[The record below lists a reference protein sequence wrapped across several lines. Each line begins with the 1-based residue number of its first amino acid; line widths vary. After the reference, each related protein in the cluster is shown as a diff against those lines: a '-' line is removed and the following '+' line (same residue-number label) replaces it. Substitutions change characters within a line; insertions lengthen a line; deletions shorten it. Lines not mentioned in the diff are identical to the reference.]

1 MASVPYCQHLTC
13 SICLSIFT
21 DPVTLLCGHSFCR
34 MCITDARNT
43 QRFCPECRTP
53 LPQEETRLPTSHI
66 LKNLA
71 EKARNT
77 KEAKVEHEF
86 ENEEVANLCPEHDE
100 KLKLFCVT
108 DQQLACVIC
117 RDGATHQQHIFKPVE
132 EAVVSLRKELEALVQ
147 RISNDV
153 GATENL
159 ANNQSEE
166 ITKTKEKSKQLMTHI
181 CKQFKEMH
189 EFLRKREEQ
198 IKTDLKHKAEDA
210 VQKMTKT
217 LNAIETAVTESLV
230 LEVKVASAL
239 EITDTY
245 KFLKWWCENNSEPP
259 EHLFRPRA
267 KDFQLVKTYLSLG
280 PHESHL
286 QFFVWKEMLQVIQP
300 RAELLSLRRNSTD
313 ITVSDDGRSLFCTPK
328 SMPPHLYP
336 SLVHNPITGHGQT
349 KHSPLFSPHT
359 GFGQL
364 MAIPSLTSGARFGQT
379 QTNPQFGSG
388 ARFGQTQTN
397 PQFDSGARFGQTQ
410 TNPQFG
416 SGAGLVQTTSS
427 PSFYSNARFGQTRT
441 NPPFT
446 SGMGFVQ
453 TTSTPSFSPDG
464 GFGQFMANPSFG
476 PSAGFGQTII
486 SDIYNAFSVDE
497 FYSGHHYWEVDVGHR
512 EYWEL
517 GIKNTFL
524 KYDGRKYSTCN
535 SNIITEL
542 QFEGRPRKIGIYLNC
557 SSKKVSFYDADNMT
571 HIHTVIS
578 RAMPSPMSAYFNIRY
593 RAPDPNPMTVCWY

>member
-77 KEAKVEHEF
+77 KEAKAEQEF

-132 EAVVSLRKELEALVQ
+132 EAVVSLRKQLEALVQ

-181 CKQFKEMH
+181 CKQFKEMR
-189 EFLRKREEQ
+189 EFLRNREEQ

-217 LNAIETAVTESLV
+217 LNAIETAITESLV

-245 KFLKWWCENNSEPP
+245 KFLKWWSENNSEPP

-267 KDFQLVKTYLSLG
+267 KDFQVVKTYLSLG

-336 SLVHNPITGHGQT
+336 SLVHNTITGHGQT
-349 KHSPLFSPHT
+349 KHSPLFSPDT

-388 ARFGQTQTN
+388 E
-397 PQFDSGARFGQTQ
+397 
-410 TNPQFG
+410 
-416 SGAGLVQTTSS
+416 GLVQTTSS
-427 PSFYSNARFGQTRT
+427 PSFCSNAKFGQTRT
-441 NPPFT
+441 NPPFA
-446 SGMGFVQ
+446 SSMGFMANRFCG
-453 TTSTPSFSPDG
+453 SNA
-464 GFGQFMANPSFG
+464 GFGQTKTNPPCGSVAGSGQLMANPSFG
-476 PSAGFGQTII
+476 SSAGFGQTII
-486 SDIYNAFSVDE
+486 SDKYNAFSDDE
-497 FYSGHHYWEVDVGHR
+497 FYSGHHYWEIDVGHR

-524 KYDGRKYSTCN
+524 KYDGRKYSTCS

-571 HIHTVIS
+571 HIHTVSS

-593 RAPDPNPMTVCWY
+593 RTPDPNPMTVCWY